1 MAKNSVTQLEHLTQ
15 QLSRRFK
22 RLEVHMSD
30 SWIEHEL
37 IRGDLRDLFK
47 VYYSWLGEE
56 GIEHERH

>member
-1 MAKNSVTQLEHLTQ
+1 MAKDSVAQLEHLTQ

-22 RLEVHMSD
+22 RIEAQMSD

-37 IRGDLRDLFK
+37 IRGDLRNLFK
-47 VYYSWLGEE
+47 VYYSWLGKE